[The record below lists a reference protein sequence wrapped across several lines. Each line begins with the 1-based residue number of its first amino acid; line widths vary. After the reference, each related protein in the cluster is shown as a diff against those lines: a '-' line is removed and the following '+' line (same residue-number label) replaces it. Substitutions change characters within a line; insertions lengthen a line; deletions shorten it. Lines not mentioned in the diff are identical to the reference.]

1 MGVGTRQNR
10 LAAGLFGGLAMA
22 VQALLPLL
30 LAAEIRLADA
40 GEMPVCA
47 PAGAEEALGP
57 ITHRQHSS
65 STHHHGGMAACPIC
79 QTAACGHAFA
89 DTAAAPALPAP
100 LAYETAAGFAQP
112 PLAPQALYSSSYR
125 ARAPPALG

>member
-10 LAAGLFGGLAMA
+10 LAAGWFGCLAMA

-40 GEMPVCA
+40 GELPLYA
-47 PAGAEEALGP
+47 PAGAEQAAGP
-57 ITHRQHSS
+57 VTHQHHHSGSS
-65 STHHHGGMAACPIC
+65 HHGGMAACPIC
-79 QTAACGHAFA
+79 QAVAAGHAFA
-89 DTAAAPALPAP
+89 DTAASPALSAP
-100 LAYETAAGFAQP
+100 QNYETAAAFAP
-112 PLAPQALYSSSYR
+112 PSRPLQAFYYSSYR

>member
-47 PAGAEEALGP
+47 PAGAEEAL
-57 ITHRQHSS
+57 RSDLRV
-65 STHHHGGMAACPIC
+65 GGK
-79 QTAACGHAFA
+79 
-89 DTAAAPALPAP
+89 
-100 LAYETAAGFAQP
+100 
-112 PLAPQALYSSSYR
+112 R
-125 ARAPPALG
+125 VRRAPVA

>member
-10 LAAGLFGGLAMA
+10 LAAGWFGGLAMA

-40 GEMPVCA
+40 GEMPFCA
-47 PAGAEEALGP
+47 TAGAAETAGP
-57 ITHRQHSS
+57 ATHRQLPSPIHR
-65 STHHHGGMAACPIC
+65 HGGMAACPIC
-79 QTAACGHAFA
+79 QTAACGQAIA

-100 LAYETAAGFAQP
+100 LVYEAPAGFAQP
-112 PLAPQALYSSSYR
+112 PRLSQALYSSVYR
-125 ARAPPALG
+125 ARAPPAPG

>member
-40 GEMPVCA
+40 GEMPFCA
-47 PAGAEEALGP
+47 TAGAAETAGP
-57 ITHRQHSS
+57 ATHRQLPSPIR
-65 STHHHGGMAACPIC
+65 HHRGRAASPCG
-79 QTAACGHAFA
+79 QATAPPP
-89 DTAAAPALPAP
+89 AAPALPAP
-100 LAYETAAGFAQP
+100 LVYEAPAGFAQP
-112 PLAPQALYSSSYR
+112 PRLSQALYSSVYR
-125 ARAPPALG
+125 ARAPPAL

>member
-1 MGVGTRQNR
+1 MGLGTRQNR

-40 GEMPVCA
+40 GEMPFCA

-57 ITHRQHSS
+57 VTHRQHSS

-79 QTAACGHAFA
+79 QTAACGQAIA

-100 LAYETAAGFAQP
+100 LAYGTAAEFAP
-112 PLAPQALYSSSYR
+112 TPRLAQAL
-125 ARAPPALG
+125 